1 MKLEGKYFT
10 SHIKVGDEVKKGDLL
25 VEFDIEAIQKE
36 GFEIITPILVTNVYD
51 YNDVMSLIDREVKEK
66 EELLKIIK

>member
-1 MKLEGKYFT
+1 MKL
-10 SHIKVGDEVKKGDLL
+10 KKGDLL